1 VDECSECVFRQRGES
16 DALQAI
22 ALMHQGQVVDLDSS
36 LAVAAAKIGVEQKL
50 PLADS
55 IVCATARLT
64 GALVWTQDADFDGLP
79 DGQFLP
85 KATAG

>member
-1 VDECSECVFRQRGES
+1 VFRVVFRQRGES